1 MDVGGVSKIANTLA
15 RMQNVGGLTPMQN
28 SGFDKMFANALDTS
42 AINQTNNVST
52 INSSGEGLPNF
63 DNMVVDYV
71 NSVNQDQFD
80 SGRLSKRFINGEDV
94 ELHEVMIA
102 GEKAKTSLD
111 LLVEIRN
118 RAIDM
123 YRELTRLQG

>member
-1 MDVGGVSKIANTLA
+1 MDIGGVSKIANTLA
-15 RMQNVGGLTPMQN
+15 RMQNAGGLSPMQN

-42 AINQTNNVST
+42 ANDQTNKVSALKT
-52 INSSGEGLPNF
+52 SGEGLPNF

-71 NSVNQDQFD
+71 NSVNQDQYT
-80 SGRLSKRFINGEDV
+80 SGMLSKKFINGEDV